1 MFRKRGVCCLLIVLA
16 FSSVLAS
23 AGARKP
29 WLGMALLLRA
39 APSGGKFLY
48 VAHAPEEAPA
58 YRAGIRPGD
67 LITRIDGKRIAFHDD
82 LEVIEF
88 STSLTVGKIVKFR
101 LTRAGKDQDI
111 RVRIAA
117 LPVQYEE
124 LQAQSLRNARAAR
137 AHARE

>member
-1 MFRKRGVCCLLIVLA
+1 MLRKFSVCCLLIVLA
-16 FSSVLAS
+16 FSSVPAS

-29 WLGMALLLRA
+29 WLGMALLLRD

-67 LITRIDGKRIAFHDD
+67 LITRIDGKHIAFHDD
-82 LEVIEF
+82 LDVIEF
-88 STSLTVGKIVKFR
+88 STSLAVGKLVKFR
-101 LTRAGKDQDI
+101 LTRAGKEQDV

-117 LPVQYEE
+117 LPVEYEE
-124 LQAQSLRNARAAR
+124 LQAQSLKNARAAR
-137 AHARE
+137 ARAKG

>member
-1 MFRKRGVCCLLIVLA
+1 MLRKAGICCLFTSLV
-16 FSSVLAS
+16 FSSVAS

-29 WLGMALLLRA
+29 WLGMALLLRD

-58 YRAGIRPGD
+58 YHAGIRPGD

-82 LEVIEF
+82 LDVIEF
-88 STSLTVGKIVKFR
+88 STSLTVGKLVTFR
-101 LTRAGKDQDI
+101 LTRAGKEQDI

-117 LPVQYEE
+117 LPVEYEE
-124 LQAQSLRNARAAR
+124 LQAQSLKNARAAR
-137 AHARE
+137 ARAKG